1 MEIIDGKICLTFEEL
16 TGRIMTTAN
25 LNNLV
30 RRNKVKQVQKGG
42 NGRVALYEL
51 DSLALKWRTE
61 VYKRYP
67 DLQEQAES
75 REFIDTVEPDGAALN
90 FYQTYTLADG
100 RHLPEDKVLEYAS
113 NAAIMIAF
121 RRCWDAH
128 VSKRQR
134 TGKKAVAGKEFW
146 ARAAAA
152 LPRLS
157 DRFPHSLPGSP
168 RRLQMKCAEYVRDGY
183 VCFISGK
190 FLNGNAGKV
199 LTDEQTGYLAT
210 LISNPNNVQDTVVA
224 KAYNVKARA
233 LGWKEITA
241 AAVGVWREKL
251 QLEAAAGRLGVTNF
265 RNRKTMQV
273 KRSRPTAPFLMCS
286 LDGWTVELLYQKTKT
301 DSKGHNITTY
311 TNRLTIVVVLDP
323 CVDYP
328 MGYAVGDHE
337 CPELIKAALR
347 NAAIHSRELTGEM
360 LRYNQVQSDR
370 YAIKTMTDL
379 YAVLGDKVI
388 PAQAH
393 NAKSKPVEPYFKHL
407 NMTYCQLFPNWAG
420 YGVTTDPMRQPNSEA
435 LNKRRH
441 SFPDEAGLRA
451 QIDEIMR
458 LERAQKI
465 GKLMEKLAKL
475 KPEHR
480 LPMSREMYLLNFG
493 AETGFKNVLEGCGL
507 RPTILGVKR
516 DYDCFDLTFR
526 DHASERWT
534 VKYDPEDLTQVLAVN
549 EAGTRRYM
557 LEEKYVQPMALA
569 DRKPG
574 DAEQLQRVRDF
585 NKELEAETARRMG
598 DHFEGARRVI
608 ERAAE
613 LPIHGTPALGACM
626 EDRLMLTDSRGQHKD
641 NRSRKRLAAA
651 DIGSH
656 TVAELKVEALEV
668 ETVEVPV
675 TRQGDAVES
684 VKVNDYS
691 IF

>member
-1 MEIIDGKICLTFEEL
+1 METINGTICISHAEL
-16 TGRIMTTAN
+16 TGRIITTAN
-25 LNNLV
+25 LNALV
-30 RRNKVKQVQKGG
+30 RKNQVKQMRKGG
-42 NGRVALYEL
+42 NGRTALYAVE
-51 DSLALKWRTE
+51 SLPLKWRTE

-67 DLQEQAES
+67 DLQEQADS
-75 REFIDTVEPDGAALN
+75 REFIDTVEPDGKALS
-90 FYQTYTLADG
+90 FYQDYKLSDG
-100 RHLPEDKVLEYAS
+100 RNLPDDKVLEYAS
-113 NAAIMIAF
+113 NAAIMNAF
-121 RRCWDAH
+121 RRRWEAH

-134 TGKKAVAGKEFW
+134 SGKRTTLAKEFW
-146 ARAAAA
+146 SRAAAA
-152 LPRLS
+152 LPRLA
-157 DRFPHSLPGSP
+157 DHFPHSLPGSP
-168 RRLQMKCAEYVRDGY
+168 RRLQMKFAEYVSSGY
-183 VCFISGK
+183 ECFISGK

-224 KAYNVKARA
+224 KFYNAKARM

-251 QLEAAAGRLGVTNF
+251 QLEAAAGRLGVTSF
-265 RNRKTMQV
+265 RANKTMQV

-286 LDGWTVELLYQKTKT
+286 LDGWTVELLYQKTRT
-301 DSKGHNITTY
+301 DKKGHNVTTY

-347 NAAIHSRELTGEM
+347 NAAIHSREITGEM

-370 YAIKTMTDL
+370 YAIKSMTEL

-388 PAQAH
+388 PAQAY
-393 NAKSKPVEPYFKHL
+393 NAKAKPVEPYFNHL
-407 NMTYCQLFPNWAG
+407 NTTYCQLCPNWSG
-420 YGVTTDPMRQPNSEA
+420 FGVTTNPKRQPNSEA

-451 QIDEIMR
+451 QIDEMMR
-458 LERAQKI
+458 LERQQKI
-465 GKLMEKLAKL
+465 GKLMEKLANL

-507 RPTILGVKR
+507 RPTILGMKR

-534 VKYDPEDLTQVLAVN
+534 VKYDPDDLHEVLAVS
-549 EAGTRRYM
+549 EDGTRRYM

-574 DAEQLQRVRDF
+574 DAEQLQRVHDY
-585 NKELEAETARRMG
+585 NKALEAETGRRLA
-598 DHFEGARRVI
+598 DHFEDARRVI

-613 LPIHGTPALGACM
+613 LPIHGTPALGACI
-626 EDRLMLTDSRGQHKD
+626 EDRLLLTDSRGQHKD

-651 DIGSH
+651 DI
-656 TVAELKVEALEV
+656 EALEV
-668 ETVEVPV
+668 ETVEIPV
-675 TRQGDAVES
+675 TRQGDEVEN
-684 VKVNDYS
+684 VTVNDYS

>member
-1 MEIIDGKICLTFEEL
+1 MSMETINGTICISHAEL
-16 TGRIMTTAN
+16 TGRIITTAN
-25 LNNLV
+25 LNALV
-30 RRNKVKQVQKGG
+30 RKNQVKQMRKGG
-42 NGRVALYEL
+42 NGRTALYAVE
-51 DSLALKWRTE
+51 SLPLKWRTE

-67 DLQEQAES
+67 DLQEQADS
-75 REFIDTVEPDGAALN
+75 REFIDTVEPDGKALS
-90 FYQTYTLADG
+90 FYQDYKLSDW
-100 RHLPEDKVLEYAS
+100 RNLPDDKVLEYAS
-113 NAAIMIAF
+113 NAAIMNAF
-121 RRCWDAH
+121 RRRWEAH

-134 TGKKAVAGKEFW
+134 SGKRTTLAKEFW
-146 ARAAAA
+146 SRAAAA
-152 LPRLS
+152 LPRLA
-157 DRFPHSLPGSP
+157 DHFPHSLPGSP
-168 RRLQMKCAEYVRDGY
+168 RRLQMKFAEYVSSGY
-183 VCFISGK
+183 ECFISGK

-224 KAYNVKARA
+224 KFYNAKARM

-251 QLEAAAGRLGVTNF
+251 QLEAAAGRLGVTSF
-265 RNRKTMQV
+265 RANKTMQV

-286 LDGWTVELLYQKTKT
+286 LDGWTVELLYQKTRT
-301 DSKGHNITTY
+301 DKKGHNVTTY

-347 NAAIHSRELTGEM
+347 NAAIHSREITGEM

-370 YAIKTMTDL
+370 YAIKSMTEL

-393 NAKSKPVEPYFKHL
+393 NAKAKPVEPYFNHL
-407 NMTYCQLFPNWAG
+407 NTTYCQLCPNWSG
-420 YGVTTDPMRQPNSEA
+420 FGVTTNPKRQPNSEA

-441 SFPDEAGLRA
+441 SFPDEARLRA
-451 QIDEIMR
+451 QIDEMMR
-458 LERAQKI
+458 LERQQKI
-465 GKLMEKLAKL
+465 GKLMEKLANL

-507 RPTILGVKR
+507 RPTILGMKR

-534 VKYDPEDLTQVLAVN
+534 VKYDPDDLHEVLAVS
-549 EAGTRRYM
+549 EDGTRRYM

-574 DAEQLQRVRDF
+574 DAEQLQRVHDY
-585 NKELEAETARRMG
+585 NKALEAETGRRLA
-598 DHFEGARRVI
+598 DHFEDARRVI

-613 LPIHGTPALGACM
+613 LPIHGTPALGACI
-626 EDRLMLTDSRGQHKD
+626 EDRLLLTDSRGQHKD

-651 DIGSH
+651 DI
-656 TVAELKVEALEV
+656 EALEV
-668 ETVEVPV
+668 ETVEIPV
-675 TRQGDAVES
+675 TRQGDEVEN
-684 VKVNDYS
+684 VIVNDYS

>member
-1 MEIIDGKICLTFEEL
+1 METINRTICISHAEL
-16 TGRIMTTAN
+16 TGRIITTAN
-25 LNNLV
+25 LNALV
-30 RRNKVKQVQKGG
+30 RKNQVKQMRKGG
-42 NGRVALYEL
+42 NGRTALYAVE
-51 DSLALKWRTE
+51 SLPLKWRTE

-67 DLQEQAES
+67 DLQEQADS
-75 REFIDTVEPDGAALN
+75 REFIDTVEPDGKALS
-90 FYQTYTLADG
+90 FYQDYKLSDG
-100 RHLPEDKVLEYAS
+100 RNLPDDKVLEYAS
-113 NAAIMIAF
+113 NAAIMNAF
-121 RRCWDAH
+121 RRRWEAH

-134 TGKKAVAGKEFW
+134 SGKRTTLAKEFW
-146 ARAAAA
+146 SRAAAA
-152 LPRLS
+152 LPRLA
-157 DRFPHSLPGSP
+157 DHFPHSLPGSP
-168 RRLQMKCAEYVRDGY
+168 RRLQMKFAEYVSSGY
-183 VCFISGK
+183 ECFISGK

-224 KAYNVKARA
+224 KFYNAKARM

-251 QLEAAAGRLGVTNF
+251 QLEAAAGRLGVTSF
-265 RNRKTMQV
+265 RANKTMQV

-286 LDGWTVELLYQKTKT
+286 LDGWTVELLYQKTRT
-301 DSKGHNITTY
+301 DKKGHNVTTY

-347 NAAIHSRELTGEM
+347 NAAIHSREITGEM

-370 YAIKTMTDL
+370 YAIKSMTEL

-393 NAKSKPVEPYFKHL
+393 NAKAKPVEPYFNHL
-407 NMTYCQLFPNWAG
+407 NTTYCQLCPNWSG
-420 YGVTTDPMRQPNSEA
+420 FGVTTNPKRQPNSEA

-451 QIDEIMR
+451 QIDEMMR
-458 LERAQKI
+458 LERQQKI
-465 GKLMEKLAKL
+465 GKLMEKLANL

-507 RPTILGVKR
+507 RPTILGMKR

-534 VKYDPEDLTQVLAVN
+534 VKYDPDDLHEVLAVS
-549 EAGTRRYM
+549 EDGTRRYM

-574 DAEQLQRVRDF
+574 DAEQLQRVHDY
-585 NKELEAETARRMG
+585 NKALEAETGRRLA
-598 DHFEGARRVI
+598 DHFEDARRVI

-613 LPIHGTPALGACM
+613 LPIHGTPALGACI
-626 EDRLMLTDSRGQHKD
+626 EDRLLLTDSRGQHKD

-651 DIGSH
+651 DI
-656 TVAELKVEALEV
+656 EALEV
-668 ETVEVPV
+668 ETVEIPV
-675 TRQGDAVES
+675 TRQGDEVEN
-684 VKVNDYS
+684 VTVNDYS

>member
-1 MEIIDGKICLTFEEL
+1 MSMETINGTICISHAEL
-16 TGRIMTTAN
+16 TGRIITTAN
-25 LNNLV
+25 LNALV
-30 RRNKVKQVQKGG
+30 RKNQVKQMRKGG
-42 NGRVALYEL
+42 NGRTALYAVE
-51 DSLALKWRTE
+51 SLPLKWRTE

-67 DLQEQAES
+67 DLQEQADS
-75 REFIDTVEPDGAALN
+75 REFIDTVEPDGKALS
-90 FYQTYTLADG
+90 FYQDYKLSDG
-100 RHLPEDKVLEYAS
+100 RNLPDDKVLEYAS
-113 NAAIMIAF
+113 NAAIMNAF
-121 RRCWDAH
+121 RRRWEAH

-134 TGKKAVAGKEFW
+134 SGKRTTLAKEFW
-146 ARAAAA
+146 SRAAAA
-152 LPRLS
+152 LPRLA
-157 DRFPHSLPGSP
+157 DHFPHSLPGSP
-168 RRLQMKCAEYVRDGY
+168 RRLQMKFAEYVSSGY
-183 VCFISGK
+183 ECFISGK

-224 KAYNVKARA
+224 KFYNAKARM

-251 QLEAAAGRLGVTNF
+251 QLEAAAGRLGVTSF
-265 RNRKTMQV
+265 RANKTMQV

-286 LDGWTVELLYQKTKT
+286 LDGWTVELLYQKTRT
-301 DSKGHNITTY
+301 DKKGHNVTTY

-347 NAAIHSRELTGEM
+347 NAAIHSREITGEM

-370 YAIKTMTDL
+370 YAIKSMTEL

-393 NAKSKPVEPYFKHL
+393 NAKAKPVEPYFNHL
-407 NMTYCQLFPNWAG
+407 NTTYCQLCPNWSG
-420 YGVTTDPMRQPNSEA
+420 FGVTTNPKRQPNSEA

-441 SFPDEAGLRA
+441 SFPDEARLRA
-451 QIDEIMR
+451 QIDEMMR
-458 LERAQKI
+458 LERQQKI
-465 GKLMEKLAKL
+465 GKLMEKLANL

-507 RPTILGVKR
+507 RPTILGMKR

-534 VKYDPEDLTQVLAVN
+534 VKYDPDDLHEVLAVS
-549 EAGTRRYM
+549 EDGTRRYM

-574 DAEQLQRVRDF
+574 DAEQLQRVHDY
-585 NKELEAETARRMG
+585 NKALEAETGRRLA
-598 DHFEGARRVI
+598 DHFEDARRVI

-613 LPIHGTPALGACM
+613 LPIHGTPALGACI
-626 EDRLMLTDSRGQHKD
+626 EDRLLLTDSRGQHKD

-651 DIGSH
+651 DI
-656 TVAELKVEALEV
+656 EALEV
-668 ETVEVPV
+668 ETVEIPV
-675 TRQGDAVES
+675 TRQGDEVEN
-684 VKVNDYS
+684 VIVNDYS

>member
-1 MEIIDGKICLTFEEL
+1 METINGTICISHAEL
-16 TGRIMTTAN
+16 TGRIITTAN
-25 LNNLV
+25 LNALV
-30 RRNKVKQVQKGG
+30 RKNQVKQMRKGG
-42 NGRVALYEL
+42 NGRTALYAVE
-51 DSLALKWRTE
+51 SLPLKWQTE

-67 DLQEQAES
+67 DLQEQADS
-75 REFIDTVEPDGAALN
+75 REFIDTVEPDGKALS
-90 FYQTYTLADG
+90 FYQDYKLSDG
-100 RHLPEDKVLEYAS
+100 RNLPDDKVLEYAS
-113 NAAIMIAF
+113 NAAIMNAF
-121 RRCWDAH
+121 RRRWEAH

-134 TGKKAVAGKEFW
+134 SGKRTALAKEFW
-146 ARAAAA
+146 SRAAAA
-152 LPRLS
+152 LPRLA
-157 DRFPHSLPGSP
+157 DHFPHSLPGSP
-168 RRLQMKCAEYVRDGY
+168 RRLQMKFAEYVSSGY
-183 VCFISGK
+183 ECFISGK

-224 KAYNVKARA
+224 KFYNAKARM

-251 QLEAAAGRLGVTNF
+251 QLEAAAGRLGVTSF
-265 RNRKTMQV
+265 RANKTMQV

-286 LDGWTVELLYQKTKT
+286 LDGWTVELLYQKTRT
-301 DSKGHNITTY
+301 DKKGHNVTTY

-347 NAAIHSRELTGEM
+347 NAAIHSREITGEM

-370 YAIKTMTDL
+370 YAIKSMTEL

-393 NAKSKPVEPYFKHL
+393 NAKAKPVEPYFNHL
-407 NMTYCQLFPNWAG
+407 NTTYCQLCPNWSG
-420 YGVTTDPMRQPNSEA
+420 FGVTTNPKRQPNSEA

-451 QIDEIMR
+451 QIDEMMR
-458 LERAQKI
+458 LERQQKI
-465 GKLMEKLAKL
+465 GKLMEKLANL

-507 RPTILGVKR
+507 RPTILGMKR

-534 VKYDPEDLTQVLAVN
+534 VKYDPDDLHEVLAVS
-549 EAGTRRYM
+549 EDGTRRYM

-574 DAEQLQRVRDF
+574 DAEQLQRVHDY
-585 NKELEAETARRMG
+585 NKALEAETGRRLA
-598 DHFEGARRVI
+598 DHFEDARRVI

-613 LPIHGTPALGACM
+613 LPIHGTPALGACI
-626 EDRLMLTDSRGQHKD
+626 EDRLLLTDSRGQHKD

-651 DIGSH
+651 DI
-656 TVAELKVEALEV
+656 EALEV
-668 ETVEVPV
+668 ETVEIPV
-675 TRQGDAVES
+675 TRQGDEVEN
-684 VKVNDYS
+684 VTVNDYS

>member
-1 MEIIDGKICLTFEEL
+1 MKIINGTLCISHAEL
-16 TGRIMTTAN
+16 TGRIITTAN
-25 LNNLV
+25 LKAQV
-30 RRNKVKQVQKGG
+30 RKGQVKQVVKGG
-42 NGRVALYEL
+42 NGRQAWYAV
-51 DSLALKWRTE
+51 DSFALKWRTE

-67 DLQEQAES
+67 DAKEQAES
-75 REFIDTVEPDGAALN
+75 REFMDTVEPDGAA
-90 FYQTYTLADG
+90 FDFFQSYTLSDG

-113 NAAIMIAF
+113 NAAIMNAF

-134 TGKKAVAGKEFW
+134 SGKRTTLAKEFW
-146 ARAAAA
+146 TRAAAA
-152 LPRLS
+152 LPRLADS
-157 DRFPHSLPGSP
+157 FPHSLPGSP
-168 RRLQMKCAEYVRDGY
+168 RRLSMKCAEYVREGY
-183 VCFISGK
+183 ACFISGK

-574 DAEQLQRVRDF
+574 DAEQLQRVRDY
-585 NKELEAETARRMG
+585 NVALEAETGRRLA
-598 DHFEGARRVI
+598 HHYEGAKRTI
-608 ERAAE
+608 ERTRE
-613 LPIHGTPALGACM
+613 LPIYGTPALGACL
-626 EDRLMLTDSRGQHKD
+626 EDKLMLTDSRGQHKD

-651 DIGSH
+651 DI
-656 TVAELKVEALEV
+656 EALEV
-668 ETVEVPV
+668 ETVEIPV
-675 TRQGDAVES
+675 TRQGDAVEAYQ
-684 VKVNDYS
+684 VNDYS

>member
-1 MEIIDGKICLTFEEL
+1 MSMETINGTICISHAEL
-16 TGRIMTTAN
+16 TGRIITTAN
-25 LNNLV
+25 LNALV
-30 RRNKVKQVQKGG
+30 RKNQVKQMRKGG
-42 NGRVALYEL
+42 NGRTALYAVE
-51 DSLALKWRTE
+51 SLPLKWRTE

-67 DLQEQAES
+67 DLQEQADS
-75 REFIDTVEPDGAALN
+75 REFIDTVEPDGKALS
-90 FYQTYTLADG
+90 FYQDYKLSDG
-100 RHLPEDKVLEYAS
+100 RNLPDDKVLEYAS
-113 NAAIMIAF
+113 NAAIMNAF
-121 RRCWDAH
+121 RRRWEAH

-134 TGKKAVAGKEFW
+134 SGKRTTLAKEFW
-146 ARAAAA
+146 SRAAAA
-152 LPRLS
+152 LPRLA
-157 DRFPHSLPGSP
+157 DHFPHSLPGSP
-168 RRLQMKCAEYVRDGY
+168 RRLQMKFAEYVSSGY
-183 VCFISGK
+183 ECFISGK

-224 KAYNVKARA
+224 KFYNAKARM

-251 QLEAAAGRLGVTNF
+251 QLEAAAGRLGVTSF
-265 RNRKTMQV
+265 RANKTMQV

-286 LDGWTVELLYQKTKT
+286 LDGWTVELLYQKTRT
-301 DSKGHNITTY
+301 DKKGHNVTTY

-347 NAAIHSRELTGEM
+347 NAAIHSREITGEM

-370 YAIKTMTDL
+370 YAIKSMTEL

-393 NAKSKPVEPYFKHL
+393 NAKAKPVEPYFNHL
-407 NMTYCQLFPNWAG
+407 NTTYCQLCPNWSG
-420 YGVTTDPMRQPNSEA
+420 FGVTTNPKRQPNSEA

-451 QIDEIMR
+451 QIDEMMR
-458 LERAQKI
+458 LERQQKI
-465 GKLMEKLAKL
+465 GKLMEKLANL

-507 RPTILGVKR
+507 RPTILGMKR

-534 VKYDPEDLTQVLAVN
+534 VKYDPDDLHEVLAVS
-549 EAGTRRYM
+549 EDGTRRYM

-574 DAEQLQRVRDF
+574 DAEQLQRMHDY
-585 NKELEAETARRMG
+585 NKALEAETGRRLA
-598 DHFEGARRVI
+598 DHFEDARRVI

-613 LPIHGTPALGACM
+613 LPIHGTPALGACI
-626 EDRLMLTDSRGQHKD
+626 EDRLLLTDSRGQHKD

-651 DIGSH
+651 DI
-656 TVAELKVEALEV
+656 EALEV
-668 ETVEVPV
+668 ETVEIPV
-675 TRQGDAVES
+675 TRQGDEVEN
-684 VKVNDYS
+684 VTVNDYS

>member
-1 MEIIDGKICLTFEEL
+1 METINGTICISHAEL
-16 TGRIMTTAN
+16 TGRIITTAN
-25 LNNLV
+25 LNALV
-30 RRNKVKQVQKGG
+30 RKNQVKQMRKGG
-42 NGRVALYEL
+42 NGRTALYAVE
-51 DSLALKWRTE
+51 SLPLKWRTE
-61 VYKRYP
+61 VYKRYH
-67 DLQEQAES
+67 DLQEQADS
-75 REFIDTVEPDGAALN
+75 REFIDTVEPDGKALS
-90 FYQTYTLADG
+90 FYQDYKLSDG
-100 RHLPEDKVLEYAS
+100 RNLPDDKVLEYAS
-113 NAAIMIAF
+113 NAAIMNAF
-121 RRCWDAH
+121 RRRWEAH

-134 TGKKAVAGKEFW
+134 SGKRTTLAKEFW
-146 ARAAAA
+146 SRAAAA
-152 LPRLS
+152 LPRLA
-157 DRFPHSLPGSP
+157 DHFPHSLPGSP
-168 RRLQMKCAEYVRDGY
+168 RRLQMKFAEYVSSGY
-183 VCFISGK
+183 ECFISGK

-224 KAYNVKARA
+224 KFYNAKARM

-251 QLEAAAGRLGVTNF
+251 QLEAAAGRLGVTSF
-265 RNRKTMQV
+265 RANKTMQV

-286 LDGWTVELLYQKTKT
+286 LDGWTVELLYQKTRT
-301 DSKGHNITTY
+301 DKKGHNVTTY

-347 NAAIHSRELTGEM
+347 NAAIHSREITGEM

-370 YAIKTMTDL
+370 YAIKSMTEL

-393 NAKSKPVEPYFKHL
+393 NAKAKPVEPYFNHL
-407 NMTYCQLFPNWAG
+407 NTTYCQLCPNWSG
-420 YGVTTDPMRQPNSEA
+420 FGVTTNPKRQPNSEA

-451 QIDEIMR
+451 QIDEMMR
-458 LERAQKI
+458 LERQQKI
-465 GKLMEKLAKL
+465 GKLMEKLANL

-507 RPTILGVKR
+507 RPTILGMKR

-534 VKYDPEDLTQVLAVN
+534 VKYDPDDLHEVLAVS
-549 EAGTRRYM
+549 EDGTRRYM

-574 DAEQLQRVRDF
+574 DAEQLQRVHDY
-585 NKELEAETARRMG
+585 NKALEAETGRRLA
-598 DHFEGARRVI
+598 DHFEDARRVI

-613 LPIHGTPALGACM
+613 LPIHGTPALGACI
-626 EDRLMLTDSRGQHKD
+626 EDRLLLTDSRGQHKD

-651 DIGSH
+651 DI
-656 TVAELKVEALEV
+656 EALEV
-668 ETVEVPV
+668 ETVEIPV
-675 TRQGDAVES
+675 TRQGDEVEN
-684 VKVNDYS
+684 VTVNDYS

>member
-1 MEIIDGKICLTFEEL
+1 METINGTICISHAEL
-16 TGRIMTTAN
+16 TGRIITTAN
-25 LNNLV
+25 LNALV
-30 RRNKVKQVQKGG
+30 RKNQVKQMRKGG
-42 NGRVALYEL
+42 NGRTALYAVE
-51 DSLALKWRTE
+51 SLPLKWRTE

-67 DLQEQAES
+67 DLQEQADS
-75 REFIDTVEPDGAALN
+75 REFIDTVEPDGKALS
-90 FYQTYTLADG
+90 FYQDYKLSDG
-100 RHLPEDKVLEYAS
+100 RNLPDDKVLEYAS
-113 NAAIMIAF
+113 NAAIMNAF
-121 RRCWDAH
+121 RRRWEAH

-134 TGKKAVAGKEFW
+134 SGKRTTLAKEFW
-146 ARAAAA
+146 SRAAAA
-152 LPRLS
+152 LPRLA
-157 DRFPHSLPGSP
+157 DHFPHSLPGSP
-168 RRLQMKCAEYVRDGY
+168 RRLQMKFAEYVSSGY
-183 VCFISGK
+183 ECFISGK

-210 LISNPNNVQDTVVA
+210 LISNPINVQDTVVA
-224 KAYNVKARA
+224 KFYNAKARL

-251 QLEAAAGRLGVTNF
+251 QLEAAAGRLGVTSF
-265 RNRKTMQV
+265 RANKTMQV

-286 LDGWTVELLYQKTKT
+286 LDGWTVELLYQKTRT
-301 DSKGHNITTY
+301 DKKGHNVTTY

-347 NAAIHSRELTGEM
+347 NAAIHSREITGEM

-370 YAIKTMTDL
+370 YAIKSMTEL

-393 NAKSKPVEPYFKHL
+393 NAKAKPVEPYFNHL
-407 NMTYCQLFPNWAG
+407 NTTYCQLCPNWSG
-420 YGVTTDPMRQPNSEA
+420 FGVTTNPKRQPNSEA

-451 QIDEIMR
+451 QIDEMMR
-458 LERAQKI
+458 LERQQKI
-465 GKLMEKLAKL
+465 GKLMEKLANL

-507 RPTILGVKR
+507 RPTILGMKR

-534 VKYDPEDLTQVLAVN
+534 VKYDPDDLHEVLAVS
-549 EAGTRRYM
+549 EDGTRRYM

-574 DAEQLQRVRDF
+574 DAEQLQRVHDY
-585 NKELEAETARRMG
+585 NKALEAETGRRLA
-598 DHFEGARRVI
+598 DHFEDARRVI

-613 LPIHGTPALGACM
+613 LPIHGTPALGACI
-626 EDRLMLTDSRGQHKD
+626 EDRLLLTDSRGQHKD

-651 DIGSH
+651 DI
-656 TVAELKVEALEV
+656 EALEV
-668 ETVEVPV
+668 ETVEIPV
-675 TRQGDAVES
+675 TRHGDEVEN
-684 VKVNDYS
+684 VTVNDYS

>member
-1 MEIIDGKICLTFEEL
+1 METINGTICISHAEL
-16 TGRIMTTAN
+16 TGRIITTAN
-25 LNNLV
+25 LNALV
-30 RRNKVKQVQKGG
+30 RKNQVKQMRKGG
-42 NGRVALYEL
+42 NGRTALYAVE
-51 DSLALKWRTE
+51 SLPLKWRTE

-67 DLQEQAES
+67 DLQEQADS
-75 REFIDTVEPDGAALN
+75 REFIDTVEPDGKALS
-90 FYQTYTLADG
+90 FYQDYKLSDG
-100 RHLPEDKVLEYAS
+100 RNLPDDKVLEYAS
-113 NAAIMIAF
+113 NAAIMNAF
-121 RRCWDAH
+121 RRRWEAH

-134 TGKKAVAGKEFW
+134 SGKRTTLAKEFW
-146 ARAAAA
+146 SRAAAA
-152 LPRLS
+152 LPRLA
-157 DRFPHSLPGSP
+157 DHFPHSLPGSP
-168 RRLQMKCAEYVRDGY
+168 RRLQMKFAEYVSSGY
-183 VCFISGK
+183 ECFISGK

-224 KAYNVKARA
+224 KFYNAKARM

-251 QLEAAAGRLGVTNF
+251 QLEAAAGRLGVTSLRAN
-265 RNRKTMQV
+265 KTMQV

-286 LDGWTVELLYQKTKT
+286 LDGWTVELLYQKTRT
-301 DSKGHNITTY
+301 DKKGHNVTTY

-347 NAAIHSRELTGEM
+347 NAAIHSREITGEM

-370 YAIKTMTDL
+370 YAIKSMTEL

-393 NAKSKPVEPYFKHL
+393 NAKAKPVEPYFNHL
-407 NMTYCQLFPNWAG
+407 NTTYCQLCPNWSG
-420 YGVTTDPMRQPNSEA
+420 FGVTTNPKRQPNSEA

-451 QIDEIMR
+451 QIDEMMR
-458 LERAQKI
+458 LERQQKI
-465 GKLMEKLAKL
+465 GKLMEKLANL

-507 RPTILGVKR
+507 RPTILGMKR

-534 VKYDPEDLTQVLAVN
+534 VKYDPDDLHEVLAVS
-549 EAGTRRYM
+549 EDGTRRYM

-574 DAEQLQRVRDF
+574 DAEQLQRVHDY
-585 NKELEAETARRMG
+585 NKALEAETGRRLA
-598 DHFEGARRVI
+598 DHFEDARRVI

-613 LPIHGTPALGACM
+613 LPIHGTPALGACI
-626 EDRLMLTDSRGQHKD
+626 EDRLLLTDSRGQHKD

-651 DIGSH
+651 DI
-656 TVAELKVEALEV
+656 EALEV
-668 ETVEVPV
+668 ETVEIPV
-675 TRQGDAVES
+675 TRQGDEVEN
-684 VKVNDYS
+684 VTVNDYS

>member
-1 MEIIDGKICLTFEEL
+1 MSMETINGTICISHAEL
-16 TGRIMTTAN
+16 TGRIITTAN
-25 LNNLV
+25 LNALV
-30 RRNKVKQVQKGG
+30 RKNQVKQMRKGG
-42 NGRVALYEL
+42 NGRTALYAVE
-51 DSLALKWRTE
+51 SLPLKWRTE
-61 VYKRYP
+61 VYKCYP
-67 DLQEQAES
+67 DLQEQADS
-75 REFIDTVEPDGAALN
+75 REFIDTVEPDGKALS
-90 FYQTYTLADG
+90 FYQDYKLSDG
-100 RHLPEDKVLEYAS
+100 RNLPDDKVLEYAS
-113 NAAIMIAF
+113 NAAIMNAF
-121 RRCWDAH
+121 RRRWEAH

-134 TGKKAVAGKEFW
+134 SGKRTTLAKEFW
-146 ARAAAA
+146 SRAAAA
-152 LPRLS
+152 LPRLA
-157 DRFPHSLPGSP
+157 DHFPHSLPGSP
-168 RRLQMKCAEYVRDGY
+168 RRLQMKFAEYVSSGY
-183 VCFISGK
+183 ECFISGK

-224 KAYNVKARA
+224 KFYNAKARM

-251 QLEAAAGRLGVTNF
+251 QLEAAAGRLGVTSF
-265 RNRKTMQV
+265 RANKTMQV

-286 LDGWTVELLYQKTKT
+286 LDGWTVELLYQKTRT
-301 DSKGHNITTY
+301 DKKGHNVTTY

-347 NAAIHSRELTGEM
+347 NAAIHSREITGEM

-370 YAIKTMTDL
+370 YAIKSMTEL

-393 NAKSKPVEPYFKHL
+393 NAKAKPVEPYFNHL
-407 NMTYCQLFPNWAG
+407 NTTYCQLCPNWSG
-420 YGVTTDPMRQPNSEA
+420 FGVTTNPKRQPNSEA

-451 QIDEIMR
+451 QIDEMMR
-458 LERAQKI
+458 LERQQKI
-465 GKLMEKLAKL
+465 GKLMEKLANL

-507 RPTILGVKR
+507 RPTILGMKR

-534 VKYDPEDLTQVLAVN
+534 VKYDPDDLHEVLAVS
-549 EAGTRRYM
+549 EDGTRRYM

-574 DAEQLQRVRDF
+574 DAEQLQRVHDY
-585 NKELEAETARRMG
+585 NKALEAETGRRLA
-598 DHFEGARRVI
+598 DHFEDARRVI

-613 LPIHGTPALGACM
+613 LPIHGTPVLGACI
-626 EDRLMLTDSRGQHKD
+626 EDRLLLTDSRGQHKD

-651 DIGSH
+651 DI
-656 TVAELKVEALEV
+656 EALEV
-668 ETVEVPV
+668 ETVEIPV
-675 TRQGDAVES
+675 TRQGDEVEN
-684 VKVNDYS
+684 VTVNDYS

>member
-1 MEIIDGKICLTFEEL
+1 METINGTICISHAEL
-16 TGRIMTTAN
+16 TGRIITTAN
-25 LNNLV
+25 LNALV
-30 RRNKVKQVQKGG
+30 RKNQVKQMRKGG
-42 NGRVALYEL
+42 NGRTALYAVE
-51 DSLALKWRTE
+51 SLPLKWRTE

-67 DLQEQAES
+67 DLQEQADS
-75 REFIDTVEPDGAALN
+75 REFIDTVEPDGKALS
-90 FYQTYTLADG
+90 FYQDYKLSDG
-100 RHLPEDKVLEYAS
+100 RNLPDDKVLEYAS
-113 NAAIMIAF
+113 NAAIMNAF
-121 RRCWDAH
+121 RRRWEAH

-134 TGKKAVAGKEFW
+134 SGKRTTLAKEFW
-146 ARAAAA
+146 SRAAAA
-152 LPRLS
+152 LPRLA
-157 DRFPHSLPGSP
+157 DHFPHSLPGSP
-168 RRLQMKCAEYVRDGY
+168 RRLQMKFAEYVSSGY
-183 VCFISGK
+183 ECFISGK

-224 KAYNVKARA
+224 KFYNAKARM

-251 QLEAAAGRLGVTNF
+251 QLEAAAGRLGVTSF
-265 RNRKTMQV
+265 RANKTMQV

-286 LDGWTVELLYQKTKT
+286 LDGWTVELLYQKTRT
-301 DSKGHNITTY
+301 DKKGHNVTTY

-347 NAAIHSRELTGEM
+347 NAAIHSREITGEM

-370 YAIKTMTDL
+370 YAIKSMTEL

-393 NAKSKPVEPYFKHL
+393 NAKAKPVEPYFNHL
-407 NMTYCQLFPNWAG
+407 NTTYCQLCPNWSG
-420 YGVTTDPMRQPNSEA
+420 FGVTTNPKRQPNSEA

-451 QIDEIMR
+451 QIDEMMR
-458 LERAQKI
+458 LERQQKI
-465 GKLMEKLAKL
+465 GKLMEKLANL

-507 RPTILGVKR
+507 RPTILGMKR

-534 VKYDPEDLTQVLAVN
+534 VKYDPDDLHEVLAVS
-549 EAGTRRYM
+549 EDGTRRYM

-574 DAEQLQRVRDF
+574 DAEQLQRVHDY
-585 NKELEAETARRMG
+585 NKALEAETGRRLA
-598 DHFEGARRVI
+598 DHFEDARRVI

-613 LPIHGTPALGACM
+613 LPIHGTPALGACI
-626 EDRLMLTDSRGQHKD
+626 EDRLLLTDSRGQHKD

-651 DIGSH
+651 DI
-656 TVAELKVEALEV
+656 EALEV
-668 ETVEVPV
+668 ETVEIPV
-675 TRQGDAVES
+675 TRLGDEVEN
-684 VKVNDYS
+684 VTVNDYS